1 MIDWIVENWDN
12 IFKYIGYAVTAC
24 TAIVKFTPTTK
35 DDNIASKLVKIA
47 DWASVINTPENKAK
61 LEKATKKSK

>member
-24 TAIVKFTPTTK
+24 TVLVKATPTTK
-35 DDNIASKLVKIA
+35 DDSIANKVVKVA
-47 DWASVINTPENKAK
+47 DWLSVVNTADNKAK
-61 LEKATKKSK
+61 LEKYAKKGK

>member
-1 MIDWIVENWDN
+1 MLDWIVENWDN

-35 DDNIASKLVKIA
+35 DDNIVSKVVKIA
-47 DWASVINTPENKAK
+47 DWASVVNTPENKEKLAK
-61 LEKATKKSK
+61 YANKG

>member
-1 MIDWIVENWDN
+1 MIDWIVENWDS

-35 DDNIASKLVKIA
+35 DDTIVSKVVKIA
-47 DWASVINTPENKAK
+47 DWASVVNTPENKAK
-61 LEKATKKSK
+61 LEKYAKKGK

>member
-1 MIDWIVENWDN
+1 MIDWIVDNWDN

-35 DDNIASKLVKIA
+35 DDNIVSKVVKIA
-47 DWASVINTPENKAK
+47 DWASVVNTPENKAK
-61 LEKATKKSK
+61 LEKYTKKAK

>member
-1 MIDWIVENWDN
+1 MLDWIVENWDN

-35 DDNIASKLVKIA
+35 DDSIATKLVKIA

-61 LEKATKKSK
+61 LEKAVKKNK

>member
-1 MIDWIVENWDN
+1 MIDWIVENWEN

-35 DDNIASKLVKIA
+35 DDGIANKIVKIA

-61 LEKATKKSK
+61 LESIVKKKK